1 MLLHKLFHP
10 FVKGVGL
17 AYHQD
22 GQTECF
28 YCTPRMLRTVFIT
41 FWKMIL
47 NQIYNNKSTYFK
59 IFAEILQ
66 SDYCNL
72 ACFIIFSAANKNDW
86 WPCSTFMILSL
97 KCFQNKS
104 NIKFIKLEEKVHMR
118 FLITYLFL
126 KKGRRTMDLEHSLRP
141 KMIHCGEMT
150 KKHCV
155 HFFEFPTSLRPRC
168 IQPIHHNWAKVF
180 LKSYLHFFSIC
191 NIIVFGILI
200 LLLLLH
206 LVEF

>member
-1 MLLHKLFHP
+1 MY
-10 FVKGVGL
+10 V
-17 AYHQD
+17 
-22 GQTECF
+22 
-28 YCTPRMLRTVFIT
+28 
-41 FWKMIL
+41 
-47 NQIYNNKSTYFK
+47 
-59 IFAEILQ
+59 FAEILHYLSVWLLQ
-66 SDYCNL
+66 SWESKYN

-104 NIKFIKLEEKVHMR
+104 NIKFIKLEQKVHMR

-126 KKGRRTMDLEHSLRP
+126 KKRRRTMDLEHSLRP

-168 IQPIHHNWAKVF
+168 IQPIHHNWAKIF
-180 LKSYLHFFSIC
+180 LKSYLYFFFYMQLNCFWHFSIASR
-191 NIIVFGILI
+191 GILDRW
-200 LLLLLH
+200 
-206 LVEF
+206 